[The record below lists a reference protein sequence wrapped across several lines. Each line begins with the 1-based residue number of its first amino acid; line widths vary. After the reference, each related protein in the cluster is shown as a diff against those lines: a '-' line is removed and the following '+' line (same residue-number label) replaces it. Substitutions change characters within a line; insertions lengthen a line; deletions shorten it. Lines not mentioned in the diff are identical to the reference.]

1 MKGLIKNNLYTALP
15 NVKVFFATMILLG
28 IFVIVTSAGS
38 PALITCMLSV
48 IIGFS
53 FISLE
58 SAGLENTSKWIRY
71 KLTAPVKRSDIVKS
85 LYLSLLL
92 WLSAGIVFA
101 GISVAVSTAL
111 HGYPFDR
118 NVDILLLFAVG
129 IGISLFMGTVF
140 FPLFFLGLEAQY
152 NVFLFISILTGIGI
166 IVGICLLINSF
177 FPHGMTS
184 RQIILSGIAVLIFS
198 ALAFALSCPLSV
210 YLFQKKDY

>member
-28 IFVIVTSAGS
+28 VFVIVTGAGS
-38 PALITCMLSV
+38 PALITCLLSV
-48 IIGFS
+48 MIGFS

-71 KLTAPVKRSDIVKS
+71 KLTAPDVAHS

-111 HGYPFDR
+111 HGCPFDR
-118 NVDILLLFAVG
+118 NVDILLLFVAG

-152 NVFLFISILTGIGI
+152 NVFLFVSILTGIGI

-210 YLFQKKDY
+210 YLFQRKDY